1 MTPYRFPRLVQH
13 TLVNTA
19 TLHPQQPAVVTAR
32 GQLEYGEL
40 LRRARCLAATLR
52 RLDVGPREPVVLFLE
67 NDLAC
72 CVSIYA
78 SLFAGTVFVV
88 VNPQTPAEKLAFI
101 IDDCAAAA
109 LVTEAHL
116 LRTAA
121 PAASGRPTLRA
132 VICDGERP
140 SLEGL
145 AAHSFEEA
153 LAGPELDGPDPVI
166 PLDLAA
172 LVYTSG
178 TTGTPKGV
186 MISQQSMLFTIG
198 SLCDY
203 LTLDATDRILSVLPL
218 AFTYGLYQ
226 LLTATAVGATL
237 NLERSFTYPA
247 RVLERLAAT
256 ASTTVPGVPSIFA
269 RLIAM
274 HRKEPLRFPSVRR
287 VTNAA
292 AALPEA
298 HLPVIGEIFPNAAV
312 FPMYGQTECA
322 RACFLS
328 PELVS
333 RKPGSVG
340 KAIPGTELL
349 IRSPEG
355 APVPTG
361 EVGIL
366 HVRGPHVMAG
376 YWHRPEETV
385 RTLVPGPLPGER
397 MLCTH
402 DWFRVDDEGCHYF
415 VGRSD
420 DIIKTRGE
428 KVSPAEVESVLCG
441 IDGVV
446 EAAVIGVPDEIMG
459 EAVRAH
465 VVLEEGATLGAKD
478 LEAACRQRLEIFMV
492 PRDFI
497 IEAELPKTAN
507 GKVSKRDLRAR
518 AG

>member
-19 TLHPQQPAVVTAR
+19 TLHPQRPAVVTAR
-32 GQLEYGEL
+32 GQLDYGEL
-40 LRRARCLAATLR
+40 LHRARCLAATLR
-52 RLDVGPREPVVLFLE
+52 RQGVRPGDAVVLFME
-67 NDLAC
+67 NDLAGC
-72 CVSIYA
+72 LSIYA
-78 SLFAGTVFVV
+78 SLFAGAVFVV
-88 VNPQTPAEKLAFI
+88 VNPQTRPDKLAFI
-101 IDDCAAAA
+101 IDDCAATA

-121 PAASGRPTLRA
+121 PAASGRSTLRA
-132 VICDGERP
+132 VVCDGEP
-140 SLEGL
+140 PDLEGL
-145 AAHSFEEA
+145 AALSLEA
-153 LAGPELDGPDPVI
+153 ALSGPELDGPDPVI

-186 MISQQSMLFTIG
+186 MIAQQSMLFTIG

-203 LTLDATDRILSVLPL
+203 LKLDANDRIFSVLPL

-256 ASTTVPGVPSIFA
+256 ESTTLPGVPSIFA
-269 RLIAM
+269 RLVAM
-274 HRKEPLRFPSVRR
+274 HRKEPLCFPSVRR

-322 RACFLS
+322 RACFLA

-340 KAIPGTELL
+340 KAIPGTALL
-349 IRSPEG
+349 IRSAEG
-355 APVPTG
+355 AQAAPG

-376 YWHRPEETV
+376 YWHRPEETA

-402 DWFRVDDEGCHYF
+402 DWFRVDEEGDHFF

-441 IDGVV
+441 VEGVV

-465 VVLEEGATLGAKD
+465 VVLEEGATLGVKD

-492 PRDFI
+492 PRDI
-497 IEAELPKTAN
+497 LIETELPKTAN

-518 AG
+518 VG

>member
-1 MTPYRFPRLVQH
+1 MTPHRFPRLVH
-13 TLVNTA
+13 HLLANTA
-19 TLHPQQPAVVTAR
+19 AAHPQAPAVVTAG
-32 GQLEYGEL
+32 GQLDYGDL
-40 LRRARCLAATLR
+40 LGRARRLAAALR
-52 RLDVGPREPVVLFLE
+52 GAGVRVGDRVVLLLE
-67 NDLAC
+67 NDLTC
-72 CVSIYA
+72 CVAIFA
-78 SLFAGTVFVV
+78 SLMAGAVFVV
-88 VNPQTPAEKLAFI
+88 INPQTRAEKLGFV
-101 IDDCAAAA
+101 IDDCAATA

-121 PAASGRPTLRA
+121 PAASGRSTLRVVVCA
-132 VICDGERP
+132 GERP
-140 SLEGL
+140 SIEGPTPL
-145 AAHSFEEA
+145 TLEEA
-153 LAGPELDGPDPVI
+153 LAGPELDQTDASV

-186 MISQQSMLFTIG
+186 MISHQAMLFTIG

-203 LTLDATDRILSVLPL
+203 LRLDASDRILSVLPL

-237 NLERSFTYPA
+237 VLERSFTYPA
-247 RVLERLAAT
+247 RVLERLVAT
-256 ASTTVPGVPSIFA
+256 EATTLPGVPSIFA

-298 HLPVIGEIFPNAAV
+298 HLPVLGEIFPNAALY
-312 FPMYGQTECA
+312 PMYGQTECA
-322 RACFLS
+322 RACYLD
-328 PELVS
+328 PALVA

-340 KAIPGTELL
+340 KAIPGTELVIL
-349 IRSPEG
+349 SPDG
-355 APVPTG
+355 AKVAVG

-366 HVRGPHVMAG
+366 HVRGPHVMVG
-376 YWHRPEETV
+376 YWRRPEETE
-385 RTLVPGPLPGER
+385 RTLVPGRLPGER

-402 DWFRVDDEGCHYF
+402 DWFRVDEEGDHYF

-441 IDGVV
+441 IDGGG

-465 VVLEEGATLGAKD
+465 VVLEEGVTLGVKD

-492 PRDFI
+492 PRDI
-497 IEAELPKTAN
+497 LIETELPKTAN
-507 GKVSKRDLRAR
+507 GKVSKRELRAR